1 MRGKLSGCTPPCGT
15 AHVLGGLAV
24 SQKDLEKVLTETM
37 TPEELKMLQKMRARI
52 DFIGD
57 IEDVKKLSE
66 QLK

>member
-1 MRGKLSGCTPPCGT
+1 
-15 AHVLGGLAV
+15 V

-37 TPEELKMLQKMRARI
+37 TPEELQMLQKMRARI

-57 IEDVKKLSE
+57 IEDEKKLSE